1 MGATLAA
8 LLLLVL
14 LLAGGTAAQAVVVRQ
29 LATQT
34 QGLPTAEVMPVG
46 HLLTVA
52 SDAGKRGEETSS
64 FFRVVRECH

>member
-1 MGATLAA
+1 MWATLAA

-14 LLAGGTAAQAVVVRQ
+14 LLAGGTAQIVVVRQ